1 MQLQASAWNYLQL
14 LITTNQKSNES
25 ALTVK
30 DDDPAISSAG
40 LRVVPEAH
48 VVALHVGRL
57 ATAALVH
64 LIATETGVPRLHSG
78 KL

>member
-1 MQLQASAWNYLQL
+1 MVGVFFNSKVKKKTKL
-14 LITTNQKSNES
+14 

-48 VVALHVGRL
+48 VVALHARRL